1 MPGSVAR
8 AVLAVVLLD
17 TAMNATNII
26 IYIKKIGARSI
37 YRNGGGIEV
46 PKSMIKRI
54 ITAGP
59 LVMEA
64 VYPASSVRDGTRVR
78 QGKSALSS
86 RAKQRMNFI
95 YAWQKLKLLIA
106 ANFGPKDIFVTLT
119 YSDERLP
126 PGRREVMRDVSAFTK
141 SLRRERKGEQ
151 LRYIYVIEHK
161 HDAGRWHVHILI
173 NASGDDY
180 DRIRRLWGRGNVEF
194 RKIRV
199 DREKHYETLARYL
212 CKEQRDRPGLRLWSG
227 SRNLKKPER
236 DSFRVDAD
244 TTLRAPPKGKA
255 LLLAEETVVNPYG
268 KFRYIEY
275 VMLAGLPRPKRS
287 RRRR

>member
-1 MPGSVAR
+1 MSKTMV
-8 AVLAVVLLD
+8 
-17 TAMNATNII
+17 
-26 IYIKKIGARSI
+26 
-37 YRNGGGIEV
+37 
-46 PKSMIKRI
+46 KRI

-64 VYPASSVRDGTRVR
+64 VYSASSVRDGPRVR
-78 QGKSALSS
+78 QGRRALSS

-106 ANFGPKDIFVTLT
+106 ANFGPGDIFGTLT

-126 PGRREVMRDVSAFTK
+126 PGRREVMRDISAFTK
-141 SLRRERKGEQ
+141 SLRRERTGKE

-199 DREKHYETLARYL
+199 DREKHYETLARYF

-227 SRNLKKPER
+227 SRNLRKPER
-236 DSFRVDAD
+236 DSFRVEAD
-244 TTLRAPPKGKA
+244 TSLRAPPKGKA
-255 LLLAEETVVNPYG
+255 LLLAEETVVTTYG